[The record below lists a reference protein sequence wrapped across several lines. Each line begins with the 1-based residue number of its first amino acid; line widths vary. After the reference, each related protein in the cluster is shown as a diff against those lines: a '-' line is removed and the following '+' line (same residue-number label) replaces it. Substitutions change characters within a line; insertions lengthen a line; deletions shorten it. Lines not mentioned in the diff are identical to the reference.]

1 MTKPCR
7 AASSS
12 MFTTNIDLWCFSFV
26 TLFNLQGTRPSA
38 SAAEHVLSYHVA
50 RLLSSTFF
58 NFFEVFSALVAAFRR
73 SLRQL
78 IYFTRAS
85 RVCQALFSLRSKFF
99 RSRHQRFR
107 RIPDSSSSVS
117 ELPGF
122 VKCFFTSLKTFC
134 SRRWHDRRVSDSL
147 LTIPDHSHF
156 VNSFFRNFST
166 FFQVRPKTFFPLR
179 DIVYILIIIPK
190 IWI

>member
-38 SAAEHVLSYHVA
+38 SAAERTLSYHVV

-78 IYFTRAS
+78 IYFTRAF
-85 RVCQALFSLRSKFF
+85 RVCQALFSLLSKFF
-99 RSRHQRFR
+99 RSRHW
-107 RIPDSSSSVS
+107 
-117 ELPGF
+117 L
-122 VKCFFTSLKTFC
+122 
-134 SRRWHDRRVSDSL
+134 DRRVSDSL
-147 LTIPDHSHF
+147 LTLPDHPQF
-156 VNSFFRNFST
+156 VKYFYSRISFGYLLYFQQRKCAILQFFYFLPRLPFEHQSRASLCLLHVKNPFFRCRFIRYELQDQVST
-166 FFQVRPKTFFPLR
+166 FSL
-179 DIVYILIIIPK
+179 
-190 IWI
+190 

>member
-1 MTKPCR
+1 
-7 AASSS
+7 

-38 SAAEHVLSYHVA
+38 SAAEHVLSYHVV

-78 IYFTRAS
+78 IYFTRAFQ
-85 RVCQALFSLRSKFF
+85 VCQALFSLLSKFF
-99 RSRHQRFR
+99 RSR
-107 RIPDSSSSVS
+107 
-117 ELPGF
+117 
-122 VKCFFTSLKTFC
+122 
-134 SRRWHDRRVSDSL
+134 RWLDRRVSDSL

-156 VNSFFRNFST
+156 VNSFFRNLST
-166 FFQVRPKTFFPLR
+166 FFQVRPKTFFPL
-179 DIVYILIIIPK
+179 LICKSRAAGHKSHGFPHFLGFTLSIFPIYF
-190 IWI
+190 